1 MKEPPLPIFIIGMP
15 RSGSKL
21 IREILNNNK
30 DIFFPKAESVF
41 IPYLVKKYG
50 INPNFN
56 LQLNRKNLISDLS
69 NSTYLS
75 NLKITRSQLENKVF
89 LQILNTNSWSVI
101 FRYLL
106 NSLPNKKKENLFFGD
121 KTPGY
126 IHHLTLLK
134 MIYPYAKFIHIIR
147 DPRDQAL
154 SSRRLW
160 NKNLYRN
167 AQSWRDSIMNVRSVA
182 NSNDIKYIEI
192 KYEEL
197 IKFPDLILR
206 TVCDFLGCSFHQSML
221 DIKEPIEDIGVH
233 SQKISISKDNSNKF
247 YNQLTKIEIKTAIS
261 PFSHFEQQLFLSFV
275 PFGTIGDFPGT
286 IAV

>member
-1 MKEPPLPIFIIGMP
+1 M
-15 RSGSKL
+15 L
-21 IREILNNNK
+21 IM
-30 DIFFPKAESVF
+30 SYVH
-41 IPYLVKKYG
+41 
-50 INPNFN
+50 
-56 LQLNRKNLISDLS
+56 Q
-69 NSTYLS
+69 
-75 NLKITRSQLENKVF
+75 
-89 LQILNTNSWSVI
+89 
-101 FRYLL
+101 
-106 NSLPNKKKENLFFGD
+106 
-121 KTPGY
+121 
-126 IHHLTLLK
+126 TLLK